1 MVKGV
6 HGVTDRNTEELRL
19 LGCYHC
25 TVFFCFL
32 LFVSACRS
40 RTQIAYYIFVPFAQL
55 VLDQG
60 EEEFETYYCL
70 TVL

>member
-1 MVKGV
+1 MES
-6 HGVTDRNTEELRL
+6 RTEILKNSD
-19 LGCYHC
+19 CWAAII
-25 TVFFCFL
+25 VVFFFCFL